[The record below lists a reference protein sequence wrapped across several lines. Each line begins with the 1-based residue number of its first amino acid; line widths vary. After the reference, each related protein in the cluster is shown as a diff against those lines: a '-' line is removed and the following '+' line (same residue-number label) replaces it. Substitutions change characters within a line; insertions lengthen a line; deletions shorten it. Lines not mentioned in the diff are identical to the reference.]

1 MKAQIVYDKPC
12 RIRFRCGSD
21 AFTKELERSI
31 HKLVMSNPW
40 AIACEAHYEN
50 GGILIR
56 YKEGHRAE
64 AVELVRKLRGSDL
77 APVSDNQYDTEEI
90 DRTFK
95 SDLAK
100 LVMQRYIRKAILPA
114 PIGAAL
120 IVYSGLKYIA
130 KGVSALFD
138 GKLTVEVLDGAS
150 ISACLIQK
158 KLQYSWHCH
167 VPAFC
172 IRLAGGLHKSE
183 NKSRSYRQLGDKGRS
198 GMAGRQ
204 GR

>member
-12 RIRFRCGSD
+12 RIRFRCGSN

-138 GKLTVEVLDGAS
+138 GKFTVEVLDGA
-150 ISACLIQK
+150 
-158 KLQYSWHCH
+158 
-167 VPAFC
+167 
-172 IRLAGGLHKSE
+172 
-183 NKSRSYRQLGDKGRS
+183 
-198 GMAGRQ
+198 
-204 GR
+204 

>member
-1 MKAQIVYDKPC
+1 
-12 RIRFRCGSD
+12 
-21 AFTKELERSI
+21 
-31 HKLVMSNPW
+31 
-40 AIACEAHYEN
+40 
-50 GGILIR
+50 
-56 YKEGHRAE
+56 
-64 AVELVRKLRGSDL
+64 
-77 APVSDNQYDTEEI
+77 
-90 DRTFK
+90 
-95 SDLAK
+95 
-100 LVMQRYIRKAILPA
+100 MQRYIRKAILPA

-158 KLQYSWHCH
+158 KLQYGWHCH

-183 NKSRSYRQLGDKGRS
+183 NKSRSY
-198 GMAGRQ
+198 
-204 GR
+204 